1 MGSFLYA
8 DINEPLKYAVN
19 RTTKKFLEYYVS
31 ALESLHYISLDF
43 SRMDYEDKEKRKI
56 EKARSKFL
64 TFKES
69 EDVKKKAY
77 KYIKLEDLFKPNKW
91 STEFID
97 MFDQVNLPYFDSS
110 GKLMH
115 SSPNSLLKEA
125 YESLYLSSGYAKFGF
140 AEGPEKTMII
150 KGNALI
156 KRSKSK
162 ADYSNE
168 FIREELETLTN
179 KMMEYFLSR
188 TSLLYYEFTEPMVN
202 KDSNISKEYLSVFNT
217 VFNKMKIPVL
227 ELELVDPGESFQDST
242 YKTKKRYLK
251 FVDAIE
257 KKVSEM
263 GYISSSFSNEEQE
276 IRRLRWLV
284 GFNFARETLQNK
296 QYQ

>member
-156 KRSKSK
+156 KRGKSK
-162 ADYSNE
+162 ADYSNKS
-168 FIREELETLTN
+168 IREELETLTN

-188 TSLLYYEFTEPMVN
+188 TSLLYYEFTKPMVD
-202 KDSNISKEYLSVFNT
+202 KDSNISKEYLSVFN
-217 VFNKMKIPVL
+217 KMKIPIL

-284 GFNFARETLQNK
+284 GFNFARKTLRNK
-296 QYQ
+296 

>member
-69 EDVKKKAY
+69 EDAKKKAY
-77 KYIKLEDLFKPNKW
+77 KHIKLEDLFRPNKW

-156 KRSKSK
+156 KRGKSK
-162 ADYSNE
+162 ADYSNKS
-168 FIREELETLTN
+168 IREELETLTN

-188 TSLLYYEFTEPMVN
+188 TSLLYYEFTKPMVD
-202 KDSNISKEYLSVFNT
+202 KDSNISKEYLSVFN
-217 VFNKMKIPVL
+217 KMKIPIL
-227 ELELVDPGESFQDST
+227 ELELVDLGESFQDST

>member
-19 RTTKKFLEYYVS
+19 CTTKKFLEYYVS

-156 KRSKSK
+156 KRGKSK
-162 ADYSNE
+162 ADYSNKS
-168 FIREELETLTN
+168 IREELETLTN

-188 TSLLYYEFTEPMVN
+188 TSLLYYEFTKPMVD
-202 KDSNISKEYLSVFNT
+202 KDSNISKEYLSVFN
-217 VFNKMKIPVL
+217 KMKIPIL

-284 GFNFARETLQNK
+284 GFNFARKTLRNK
-296 QYQ
+296 

>member
-1 MGSFLYA
+1 MGYFLYA
-8 DINEPLKYAVN
+8 DMHEPLKYAVN
-19 RTTKKFLEYYVS
+19 CTTKKFLEYYVS

-43 SRMDYEDKEKRKI
+43 GRMDYEDKEERRIK
-56 EKARSKFL
+56 KARSKNFL
-64 TFKES
+64 THKES
-69 EDVKKKAY
+69 EEVEKKAY
-77 KYIKLEDLFKPNKW
+77 KHIKLEDLFRPNKW
-91 STEFID
+91 STGFMN
-97 MFDQVNLPYFDSS
+97 MFDQVNLPYFDGS
-110 GKLMH
+110 GKLMY

-140 AEGPEKTMII
+140 VEGPEKTMII

-162 ADYSNE
+162 ADYPNKS
-168 FIREELETLTN
+168 IRRELETLTN

-188 TSLLYYEFTEPMVN
+188 TSLLYYEFTKPMVD
-202 KDSNISKEYLSVFNT
+202 KDSNISKEYLSVFN
-217 VFNKMKIPVL
+217 KMKIPIL

-276 IRRLRWLV
+276 IRTLRWLV